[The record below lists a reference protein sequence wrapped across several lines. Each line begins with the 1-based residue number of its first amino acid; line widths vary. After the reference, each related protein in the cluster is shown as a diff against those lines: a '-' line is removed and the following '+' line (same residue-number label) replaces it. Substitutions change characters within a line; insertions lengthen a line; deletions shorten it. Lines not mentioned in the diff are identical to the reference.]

1 MDEYLILKLM
11 LFTLCWQWIWK
22 NISKKVLS
30 QDNMLYKHWF
40 EINKPYRFMRLAPIR
55 HGFIGALRKWKKK
68 WQPKWSGFR
77 KWYHKEK
84 LCFGISLPT
93 TFVRGCKCN
102 MVICQRYKFFSNFY
116 FSVLIHLV
124 LSNKEWRS
132 KGLTY
137 FTSKQN

>member
-11 LFTLCWQWIWK
+11 LFTSCWQWIWK
-22 NISKKVLS
+22 NNSSISKKVLS
-30 QDNMLYKHWF
+30 QYNMLYKHWF

-116 FSVLIHLV
+116 FQCTYTSSVV
-124 LSNKEWRS
+124 
-132 KGLTY
+132 
-137 FTSKQN
+137 Q